1 MKLAC
6 VQLTTGR
13 DPAAN
18 LPDMIARI
26 RQAHQAGATF
36 IGLPET
42 CNFMEKGRKAMQARL
57 RAEADMA
64 ELATLRGLAKE
75 LGIWLLAGSMIVA
88 VEDADEGAPKAANR
102 SLLIAPD
109 GRIAARYDKIHMFDA
124 NVGDGHRY
132 RESDS
137 FAAGNRMVLADMAGM
152 TIGLSICYDLR
163 FPGLYRGLA
172 RAGAR
177 MLSIPAAFTF
187 PSGKAH
193 WHVLLRARAI
203 ETGCFVVAP
212 AQCGTHAD
220 GRRTYGHAMIV
231 LPWGEILAE
240 VPTDDTNAAAGANDG
255 IIHATLD
262 PAAVTAARNAI
273 PSLASNP
280 NFS

>member
-280 NFS
+280 DFS